1 MTNEMSLSFSAT
13 LENEPFVR
21 TCIASFVVCL
31 NPTIDEIVEIKTIV
45 GEAVSN
51 AIIHGYNGDKGCLV
65 KVKAYIE
72 DDSLTIYVIDKGQ
85 GIQDIE
91 KARQPMFTS
100 KKELEHAGMGLS
112 IIEALCDEMT
122 IESSLEL
129 GTQLIMKK
137 ELFMNKEAVLNNIQ
151 LAQQGD
157 EAAKELIVKNNL
169 GLVWS
174 IVHRFKNNYY
184 DKEDLFQIGCIGLM
198 KAINNFD
205 VHYGVQFSTYAVPII
220 MGEIK
225 RYFRDDGTIKVSR
238 SLKEL
243 NIKINKAKEKLITLY
258 GYEPT
263 VQEIAKELE
272 VDVMDVVEAI
282 DASYYPTSLSE
293 PIYEK
298 DGSTISM
305 EERIEDKHH
314 TMWFEKIALKL
325 EIEKLDEKERL
336 ILYMRYQLDFN
347 QEKVAQR
354 LNISQ
359 VQVSRLEKKIIT
371 KLRKHLNESH

>member
-1 MTNEMSLSFSAT
+1 
-13 LENEPFVR
+13 
-21 TCIASFVVCL
+21 
-31 NPTIDEIVEIKTIV
+31 
-45 GEAVSN
+45 
-51 AIIHGYNGDKGCLV
+51 
-65 KVKAYIE
+65 
-72 DDSLTIYVIDKGQ
+72 
-85 GIQDIE
+85 
-91 KARQPMFTS
+91 
-100 KKELEHAGMGLS
+100 
-112 IIEALCDEMT
+112 
-122 IESSLEL
+122 
-129 GTQLIMKK
+129 
-137 ELFMNKEAVLNNIQ
+137 MNKEAVLNNIQ

-157 EAAKELIVKNNL
+157 ETAKELIVKNNL

-205 VHYGVQFSTYAVPII
+205 YGVQFSTYAVPII

-293 PIYEK
+293 PIYE
-298 DGSTISM
+298 
-305 EERIEDKHH
+305 IEDKHH

>member
-1 MTNEMSLSFSAT
+1 
-13 LENEPFVR
+13 
-21 TCIASFVVCL
+21 
-31 NPTIDEIVEIKTIV
+31 
-45 GEAVSN
+45 
-51 AIIHGYNGDKGCLV
+51 
-65 KVKAYIE
+65 
-72 DDSLTIYVIDKGQ
+72 
-85 GIQDIE
+85 
-91 KARQPMFTS
+91 
-100 KKELEHAGMGLS
+100 
-112 IIEALCDEMT
+112 
-122 IESSLEL
+122 
-129 GTQLIMKK
+129 
-137 ELFMNKEAVLNNIQ
+137 MNKEAVLNNIQ

-157 EAAKELIVKNNL
+157 ETAKELIVKNNL

-305 EERIEDKHH
+305 QFFQTTLYDVYLL
-314 TMWFEKIALKL
+314 FFPPLKL

>member
-1 MTNEMSLSFSAT
+1 
-13 LENEPFVR
+13 
-21 TCIASFVVCL
+21 
-31 NPTIDEIVEIKTIV
+31 
-45 GEAVSN
+45 
-51 AIIHGYNGDKGCLV
+51 
-65 KVKAYIE
+65 
-72 DDSLTIYVIDKGQ
+72 
-85 GIQDIE
+85 
-91 KARQPMFTS
+91 
-100 KKELEHAGMGLS
+100 
-112 IIEALCDEMT
+112 
-122 IESSLEL
+122 
-129 GTQLIMKK
+129 
-137 ELFMNKEAVLNNIQ
+137 MNKEAVLNNIQ

-157 EAAKELIVKNNL
+157 ETAKELIVKNNL

-205 VHYGVQFSTYAVPII
+205 VH
-220 MGEIK
+220 
-225 RYFRDDGTIKVSR
+225 
-238 SLKEL
+238 
-243 NIKINKAKEKLITLY
+243 Y

>member
-1 MTNEMSLSFSAT
+1 
-13 LENEPFVR
+13 
-21 TCIASFVVCL
+21 
-31 NPTIDEIVEIKTIV
+31 
-45 GEAVSN
+45 
-51 AIIHGYNGDKGCLV
+51 
-65 KVKAYIE
+65 
-72 DDSLTIYVIDKGQ
+72 
-85 GIQDIE
+85 
-91 KARQPMFTS
+91 
-100 KKELEHAGMGLS
+100 
-112 IIEALCDEMT
+112 
-122 IESSLEL
+122 
-129 GTQLIMKK
+129 
-137 ELFMNKEAVLNNIQ
+137 MNKEAVLNNIQ

-243 NIKINKAKEKLITLY
+243 NIKINKAKEKLIILY
-258 GYEPT
+258 GY
-263 VQEIAKELE
+263 
-272 VDVMDVVEAI
+272 
-282 DASYYPTSLSE
+282 E

>member
-1 MTNEMSLSFSAT
+1 M
-13 LENEPFVR
+13 
-21 TCIASFVVCL
+21 
-31 NPTIDEIVEIKTIV
+31 
-45 GEAVSN
+45 
-51 AIIHGYNGDKGCLV
+51 
-65 KVKAYIE
+65 
-72 DDSLTIYVIDKGQ
+72 
-85 GIQDIE
+85 
-91 KARQPMFTS
+91 
-100 KKELEHAGMGLS
+100 
-112 IIEALCDEMT
+112 
-122 IESSLEL
+122 
-129 GTQLIMKK
+129 
-137 ELFMNKEAVLNNIQ
+137 
-151 LAQQGD
+151 
-157 EAAKELIVKNNL
+157 
-169 GLVWS
+169 
-174 IVHRFKNNYY
+174 
-184 DKEDLFQIGCIGLM
+184 
-198 KAINNFD
+198 
-205 VHYGVQFSTYAVPII
+205 
-220 MGEIK
+220 
-225 RYFRDDGTIKVSR
+225 
-238 SLKEL
+238 

-263 VQEIAKELE
+263 IQEIAKELE